1 MVCPTPPTLPSHPS
15 CNNLTTITKTT
26 EFFTFPFPRAVL
38 HDPELYPE
46 PSTFNPERFLST
58 PAEPQTTTTA
68 TTTGT
73 HQPRLNDPQ
82 LISLAFGAGK
92 RICPGRHFVDASLFI
107 LAASVLAVFNLSK
120 PPSVAEAVAE
130 AQDPTRTGGGGGE
143 PPEGANLK
151 ESGLVL

>member
-1 MVCPTPPTLPSHPS
+1 MHGMSYASHSSIPSLLQQS
-15 CNNLTTITKTT
+15 QTITKTT

-58 PAEPQTTTTA
+58 PAEPQ